1 MNFHDTELRVIRWAE
16 ANGGFHGNEET
27 QTLRIA
33 ANVVSHVG
41 DLCES
46 IAHGRQI
53 YQISDAMGRV
63 AIDMIVLCAI
73 LDVDLAKSLETA
85 FNKISA
91 KPVDASNVVLL
102 KRDDK
107 S

>member
-53 YQISDAMGRV
+53 DHISDAMGRV
-63 AIDMIVLCAI
+63 VIDLIVLAAMVDI
-73 LDVDLAKSLETA
+73 DLAKSMETA

-91 KPVDASNVVLL
+91 KPVDTSNVVLL
-102 KRDDK
+102 KRE
-107 S
+107 